1 MQRVKQSKQDIELEE
16 ILSGDP
22 FNPDDISIKSKVIA
36 METILRRLV
45 QNTINLN
52 PDFQRREVWEED
64 KKSQLIE
71 SLMLK
76 IPLPM
81 FYVSEDEKGYLT
93 VIDGLQRLSTLR
105 DFILGGR
112 FLKDRKE
119 IDKGNGFP
127 LFRLEFWKDFNGK
140 TFNELPIN
148 LQNRILETEFNF
160 TIIEPN
166 TPEEVKRNI
175 FKRINTG
182 GEPLSAQE
190 IRNALY
196 IGYSTKLLNEL
207 AAYSEFEQATGFSVK
222 TERMEDKELIL
233 RFLAFWVRDYTDF
246 KKAISVDTFLSN
258 TMIIINAYP
267 DFNNRDFK
275 KLLRENNLPYLEK
288 VDNLKNLNIQIENVE
303 NIRSA
308 FKSAMVR
315 AYRLFDKHTFRRS
328 YGENPRKPIN
338 KALFEMWSV
347 SLSKLTEQQFYQLL
361 DHKQQLHN
369 EYNLLLEDIDFQFY
383 ISRDA
388 LKVPAVKERFSKII
402 NLIEKFIQ

>member
-1 MQRVKQSKQDIELEE
+1 MQDLSIELEE
-16 ILSGDP
+16 ETPSDDP
-22 FNPDDISIKSKVIA
+22 FNPDDISIQSKIIP
-36 METILRRLV
+36 METILRRLM
-45 QNTINLN
+45 QKTINLN
-52 PDFQRREVWEED
+52 PDFQRKEVWKQE

-81 FYVSEDEKGYLT
+81 FYVSADEKGNLT
-93 VIDGLQRLSTLR
+93 VVDGLQRLSTMR
-105 DFILGGR
+105 DFILGKD
-112 FLKDRKE
+112 FLE
-119 IDKGNGFP
+119 NQHANNKGNGFS
-127 LFRLEFWKDFNGK
+127 LSGLEFWKDFNGK
-140 TFNELPIN
+140 KFNELPIN

-160 TIIEPN
+160 TIVEPN

-196 IGYSTKLLNEL
+196 IGYSTELLNKL
-207 AAYSEFEQATGFSVK
+207 AEYPEFKQATGHSVK

-246 KKAISVDTFLSN
+246 KKSISVDTFLSN

-267 DFNNRDFK
+267 NFDSRDFK
-275 KLLRENNLPYLEK
+275 KLLKENDFPFLEK
-288 VDNLKNLNIQIENVE
+288 TENLKNLNIQVSNLE
-303 NIRSA
+303 NIQSA
-308 FKSAMVR
+308 FKSAMIR
-315 AYRLFDKHTFRRS
+315 AYRLFGKHTFRRS
-328 YGENPRKPIN
+328 YGENPKKPIN

-347 SLSKLTEQQFYQLL
+347 SLSKLTEPQFYQLL
-361 DHKQQLHN
+361 DHKEQLLN
-369 EYNLLLEDIDFQFY
+369 KYNLLLKDIDFQFS

-388 LKVPAVKERFSKII
+388 LKVSAVKTRFPHII
-402 NLIEKFIQ
+402 NLIKEFTQ